1 MTTPA
6 NLTYTDIETRVLN
19 QLRIPTSNATE
30 QAKVAAVINE
40 VYRDL
45 YVKEDWWWLI
55 KRTVVNTVAKITAG
69 TVNVSNGSTALT
81 FTNAPGLVTGYV
93 LMVQGDSNDSGAVY
107 RIASTG
113 TGASQTLDAAATATS
128 NTVAGYRLYQDSY
141 SLPTDCGKVLLVKRY
156 GERLPL
162 KMVGMQEFSR
172 YKILDTTEGKPEI
185 VTVFDFNTTGDP
197 TTARQLQVHPYP
209 DRTYRLEVFY
219 KQQLNTELS
228 GTTQSFMPDEY
239 RQILVYGALARCYPI
254 FLNDLERGKYFQS
267 LFNDTL
273 ALMVGT
279 HREYMKDRPSIVPD
293 NSYRMNRRPQRTA
306 TTLGNWF
313 DRLPINP

>member
-6 NLTYTDIETRVLN
+6 NLTYTNIETRVMN
-19 QLRIPTSNATE
+19 QLRIPVTNTTE

-45 YVKEDWWWLI
+45 WVKEDWWWLV
-55 KRTVVNTVAKITAG
+55 KRTVINTVAKITAG
-69 TVNVSNGSTALT
+69 TVNVLNGSTALT
-81 FTNAPGLVTGYV
+81 FTTAPGLVTGFV
-93 LMVQGDSNDSGAVY
+93 LTIQGDSNDSGAVY

-113 TGASQTLDAAATATS
+113 TGTSQTLDAAATATS

-141 SLPTDCGKVLLVKRY
+141 SLPIDCGKVLLVKRY

-162 KMVGMQEFSR
+162 KMVGMQELSR

-209 DRTYRLEVFY
+209 DKTYRLEIFY

-228 GTTQSFMPDEY
+228 GTTQGFMPDEY
-239 RQILVYGALARCYPI
+239 RQILIYGALARCYPI
-254 FLNDLERGKYFQS
+254 FLNDIERGKYFQA

-273 ALMVGT
+273 ALMVAT
-279 HREYMKDRPSIVPD
+279 HREYMKDRPGIVPD
-293 NSYRMNRRPQRTA
+293 NTYRMNRRPQRVA